1 MAPSTSRASSAVR
14 TTSKPLRSA
23 LAVLALVGAP
33 LAVPAALQA
42 QEVVQR
48 LPSAE
53 ERALTEALQIL
64 ARNPDNGRALL
75 TAGRSA
81 LALGDVD
88 AALGFFSRA
97 RDADPGSGD
106 ALAGI
111 AAVQVRR
118 GDPVGAIGLF
128 DAAGE
133 DALRDLVIVAERG
146 LAYDMVGDQARAQAI
161 YRQALG
167 VTRSDELLRRLSLS
181 QAISGNRDASEA
193 TLLPLL
199 QRQDKAAWR
208 TRAFA
213 LAILG
218 AGDEAVTVTDAVM
231 PAGLAREMEPF
242 LRIMPRLTRAQQAAA
257 ANLGRFPSAT
267 IIGRDTPEIAAYV
280 GGPQSAPQAR
290 RQAGQGL
297 VPQGRPLGDPDGE
310 TQARRSE
317 PAQPIRT
324 APSAATTGSSESERL
339 ARQAMTLRE
348 RQRRAA
354 EQRTAGTAA
363 SPTQPPVSDTS
374 APAAASAPSVPSAAV
389 PSERQETPFTLPA
402 ETQTA
407 QIEPVEIRPAETP
420 AAAALP
426 PSTPPSTAA
435 SPPASAPAPGFD
447 LAQVPSTTRA
457 EPVAEPAP
465 DFASVFGD
473 IGKPALDAAASEG
486 AVDVT
491 GIRPA
496 RSAPPASADPPP
508 PANPARIW
516 VQLGIGRDVGALAFD
531 WRRLQRRH
539 DQLEGR
545 DAYRV
550 PLGQTNRMVTGPFAS
565 RAEALQLVN
574 ALKEEGHES
583 LVWRSEEGEELTL
596 LPDG

>member
-1 MAPSTSRASSAVR
+1 MAPSTSRASSVVR

-23 LAVLALVGAP
+23 LAVLALAGAP
-33 LAVPAALQA
+33 LAMPAVVQA
-42 QEVVQR
+42 QGVVQR

-64 ARNPDNGRALL
+64 ARNPDNARALL

-133 DALRDLVIVAERG
+133 DALRDLAIMAERG

-218 AGDEAVTVTDAVM
+218 ASDEAVTVTDAVM

-280 GGPQSAPQAR
+280 GGPQSAPQPR

-297 VPQGRPLGDPDGE
+297 VPQGRPLGDPGGE

-317 PAQPIRT
+317 PAQPART

-339 ARQAMTLRE
+339 ARQAMSLRE

-354 EQRTAGTAA
+354 EQRTAVTAA
-363 SPTQPPVSDTS
+363 SPTQPPVSDT
-374 APAAASAPSVPSAAV
+374 PAPSVPAASSAAM
-389 PSERQETPFTLPA
+389 PSERQETPFTLPT

-407 QIEPVEIRPAETP
+407 QIEPVEIRAAETP
-420 AAAALP
+420 TAASLP
-426 PSTPPSTAA
+426 SATAA
-435 SPPASAPAPGFD
+435 SPPASAAVPGFD
-447 LAQVPSTTRA
+447 LAQVPSSTQA
-457 EPVAEPAP
+457 EAVAEPAS

-486 AVDVT
+486 GVDVT

-496 RSAPPASADPPP
+496 RPAPPAAADPPP
-508 PANPARIW
+508 PANPARTW

-539 DQLEGR
+539 GQLAGR

>member
-1 MAPSTSRASSAVR
+1 MAPSISRASSAVK

-33 LAVPAALQA
+33 LAVPAVLQA

-218 AGDEAVTVTDAVM
+218 ASDEAVTVTDAVM

-267 IIGRDTPEIAAYV
+267 VIGRDTPEIAAYV
-280 GGPQSAPQAR
+280 GGPQSAPQVR

-297 VPQGRPLGDPDGE
+297 VPQGRPLGDPGGE
-310 TQARRSE
+310 TQARGSE
-317 PAQPIRT
+317 PAQPART
-324 APSAATTGSSESERL
+324 APSVATTGSSESERL
-339 ARQAMTLRE
+339 ARQAMSLRE

-354 EQRTAGTAA
+354 AQRTAGTAA
-363 SPTQPPVSDTS
+363 SSTQPPVSDTP
-374 APAAASAPSVPSAAV
+374 APAAPSAPSVAV

-420 AAAALP
+420 
-426 PSTPPSTAA
+426 TAA
-435 SPPASAPAPGFD
+435 SLPSPTPSPTAPSPPASAPAPGFD
-447 LAQVPSTTRA
+447 LAQVPPSTQA

-486 AVDVT
+486 GVDIT

-496 RSAPPASADPPP
+496 RPAPPASADPPP

-574 ALKEEGHES
+574 ALREQGHES